1 MPLYEYKCVSC
12 GHEFEKF
19 KSFSESDDDEVCP
32 DCGNVAKRE
41 IVDCGAV
48 IYKGSGF
55 YCKDHSSSCSGCSG
69 K

>member
-1 MPLYEYKCVSC
+1 MPLYEYKCTEC
-12 GHEFEKF
+12 GNEFELF
-19 KSFSESDDDEVCP
+19 KSFKESDDDEVCP
-32 DCGNVAKRE
+32 KCGKIAKRE

-55 YCKDHSSSCSGCSG
+55 YCKDSSSCSGCSG